1 MNKPQSCQSREGQIL
16 MSVSISCDWKPFS
29 FFSQE
34 TSCEGF
40 FLMAP
45 VTGIILLCTLRSAWA
60 LLLLYSRKKE
70 RNIPQTFLD
79 TQDFFFLVLYHW
91 PDLIFFFFFAGAGVG
106 RGYVQEGHNPVEET
120 EQESQNFLTMNDL
133 PLGLDVLLSA
143 PRLVALHPRTLR
155 SLGLRFPESSFHG
168 VS

>member
-1 MNKPQSCQSREGQIL
+1 
-16 MSVSISCDWKPFS
+16 MSVTRGTDSNVCDGATQSPVTGSLFQ

-60 LLLLYSRKKE
+60 LLLLCSRNTEK
-70 RNIPQTFLD
+70 NIPQTFLD
-79 TQDFFFLVLYHW
+79 TQDLFSFSINGLTWFFSFSSCFCRGKGGEGVCRG
-91 PDLIFFFFFAGAGVG
+91 GAQSSWRNWTG
-106 RGYVQEGHNPVEET
+106 
-120 EQESQNFLTMNDL
+120 ESNFLTMNAL

-143 PRLVALHPRTLR
+143 PHLVALHPRTLG
-155 SLGLRFPESSFHG
+155 SLGLHFPESSFHG
-168 VS
+168 VSG